1 MPVSLSVKDV
11 PEEIAD
17 TLRTRAAA
25 NHRSLQGELMAIL
38 EAAARESRFAAVP
51 SAAAPP
57 AGTTRGALMVQESL
71 ARVREIFPN
80 PVPDPMGAARIVR
93 QMRDSHYGEGWL
105 ETGRHI
111 AARPKSTRLA
121 TGIRASIRTPKARR

>member
-11 PEEIAD
+11 PEEIAE

-38 EAAARESRFAAVP
+38 EAAARDSLFAP
-51 SAAAPP
+51 STAAPQ
-57 AGTTRGALMVQESL
+57 AASRGTLTIQESL
-71 ARVREIFPN
+71 VRLRQVFPV
-80 PVPDPMGAARIVR
+80 PVPDPVGAARIVR
-93 QMRDSHYGEGWL
+93 QMRDTRYGEGWL

-111 AARPKSTRLA
+111 AARPKPARRA
-121 TGIRASIRTPKARR
+121 TSVSKPKARG